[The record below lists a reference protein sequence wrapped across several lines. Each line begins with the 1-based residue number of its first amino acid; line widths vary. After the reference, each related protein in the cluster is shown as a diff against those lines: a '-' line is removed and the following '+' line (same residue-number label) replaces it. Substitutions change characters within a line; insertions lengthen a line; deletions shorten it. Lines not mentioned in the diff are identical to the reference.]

1 MKQLLLY
8 ICLLCSARL
17 LAQDGLVIAGRIR
30 NEKGAGCP
38 GVMVSLP
45 NQFEYAIT
53 DGKGNFAISCEK
65 ADTIAVVIEHNG
77 YNRLEQLV
85 YVKAQADTVAFDYA
99 YSLFD
104 KIGMLSAYTV
114 LSTDNLRRS
123 GELSLSLMDMKT
135 TPGGNNDVVS
145 AMKTLPGVNQAT
157 SQNGLFVR
165 GGTGSESKTYID
177 GLLVEDFFY
186 SGSPDVAQRGR
197 YPADF
202 FKSSSLATGA
212 YSAEYGQAL
221 SSVLMLST
229 TDLPR
234 QSSIDASISTVG
246 GSFAENRLIGTD
258 QSVGISLSYL
268 NLAPY
273 YHVIRQ
279 KYAFS
284 NYPQFGDGSINY
296 RKKLAKGYIK
306 FFSSFGVSGLSLH
319 HNDLDYAGVDD
330 FYHNKNF
337 NNYNSIVFN
346 TALTRGYSIN
356 AAVGYSYNRNRTDID
371 LIANPESLL
380 YTQRQHVK
388 DQLSQARVEL
398 KRTVFNGFTLTAG
411 VNALSTKF
419 GLDSVSFDTIRNRRF
434 TDNVGAGYIEA
445 NIRIRRQLVL
455 EGGLRYE
462 YSSLNGQGALMPRST
477 LSWEFDPQKRVY
489 FSWGHFAE
497 KPDPQYLVYQPNLG
511 EMHATH
517 YILGVDKK
525 SRAGYFKVEAF
536 YKNYTNLLSYPNYG
550 DTTLQGFGYAE
561 GAEIFAR
568 GNTGIW
574 NIDYTASY
582 SYINSKRKFLDYP
595 VYTQPN
601 FIANN
606 IAYLS
611 VKRYFPKL
619 SMYGGASYT
628 FQTGLPYWSPE
639 QSPDKFLSQR
649 TIAYNNMN
657 MTLVHI
663 RNIGKT
669 YCLFVFTV
677 NNVLGSNQVFGYNYS
692 TVDPTRREVLSPLAR
707 RFLYLGFF
715 MNIGINRAED
725 IISKSL

>member
-1 MKQLLLY
+1 MKTLLLY
-8 ICLLCSARL
+8 ICLLCTVRL
-17 LAQDGLVIAGRIR
+17 IAQDKFVISGRIR
-30 NEKGAGCP
+30 DEKGVGFS

-45 NQFEYAIT
+45 SQFEYAIT
-53 DGKGNFAISCEK
+53 DSKGDFAISCEK
-65 ADTIAVVIEHNG
+65 ADTIQVVLEHNG
-77 YNRLEQLV
+77 YNRLEQTL
-85 YVKAQADTVAFDYA
+85 YGKTKRDTVAFDYN

-104 KIGMLSAYTV
+104 KIGLLSSYTV
-114 LSTDNLRRS
+114 LSTDNLKRS

-135 TPGGNNDVVS
+135 TPGGNNDVIS

-229 TDLPR
+229 TDLPK

-246 GSFAENRLIGTD
+246 GSFSENHLIGND
-258 QSVGISLSYL
+258 QSFGISLSYL
-268 NLAPY
+268 NLDPY
-273 YHVIRQ
+273 YHLVKQ
-279 KYAFS
+279 KYDFS
-284 NYPQFGDGSINY
+284 GYPQFGDGSINY

-319 HNDLDYAGVDD
+319 HPDLDYAYVDD
-330 FYHNKNF
+330 FYHNQNF

-356 AAVGYSYNRNRTDID
+356 AAVGYSYDRNRTDIS

-380 YTQRQHVK
+380 YTQRQHVT
-388 DQLSQARVEL
+388 DQLTQGRVEL
-398 KRTVFNGFTLTAG
+398 KKTVFSGFNLTAG
-411 VNALSTKF
+411 VNALSTRF
-419 GLDSVSFDTIRNRRF
+419 GLDSVSFDTVRDRRY
-434 TDNVGAGYIEA
+434 TDNTAAAYLEGSL
-445 NIRIRRQLVL
+445 RIKRQLVVD
-455 EGGLRYE
+455 GGLRYE
-462 YSSLNGQGALMPRST
+462 YSSLDRKAAVMPRST

-497 KPDPQYLVYQPNLG
+497 KPDPEYLAYRRDLG
-511 EMHATH
+511 NMHATH
-517 YILGVDKK
+517 YIVGIDQK
-525 SRAGYFKVEAF
+525 SRRGYFKLEAF
-536 YKNYTNLLSYPNYG
+536 YKKYTDLLSYPNYG
-550 DTTLQGFGYAE
+550 DTTLGGHGYAE
-561 GAEIFAR
+561 GAEFFTR
-568 GNTGIW
+568 GNTGIK
-574 NIDYTASY
+574 NIDYTFSY

-595 VYTQPN
+595 VYTQPS

-639 QSPDKFLSQR
+639 QSADKFLSQK
-649 TIAYNNMN
+649 TVAYNNMN
-657 MTLVHI
+657 LTLVHI
-663 RNIGKT
+663 RNIRKA

-677 NNVLGSNQVFGYNYS
+677 NNVLGSDQVFGYNYS

-707 RFLYLGFF
+707 RFFYLGFF
-715 MNIGINRAED
+715 VNIGINRADD
-725 IISKSL
+725 IIQKSL